1 MEIVSVLFLVLVGIV
16 SYNSYY
22 VHKKHQ
28 YWKRRGVPS
37 MSTWEILVQSVKLW
51 LGRTHVWMIFMEMH
65 DAFRG
70 HKFGGSFQ
78 MVRPSLVLRDP
89 ELIRSVLVNN
99 FSNFHDRHNMELSEN
114 DPVHWDLVHQ
124 RGPRWN
130 QVRQKAAQAFSSV
143 KLRLLYQ
150 TLLDCARELDAHIMR
165 LCLEQ
170 GQEGAEFCLNELMSN
185 YSMEV
190 IGASA
195 LGIKCNAIQNPE
207 CQLRRVLELSMKF
220 SFRRFSIWTLE
231 SICPGLSGKLGFRM
245 HESAIIQ
252 FFRSIIE
259 DVEAMKR
266 KDTEPNRKDFL
277 QILMNLRDSEQQ
289 SGAKTDEDSA
299 ATGSILTETVMLGV
313 ISSFLSVGYE
323 AVASTL
329 VFCLYELAF
338 HPEIQHK
345 LLQEVHRVHAKAG
358 GGISFEDTKKLQF
371 MEQVISETLRKYP
384 VSAIIGRCCTE
395 PFQIPDTTVVVEKD
409 VTCFI
414 SILALHYDPKYF
426 PDPETFDPDRFA
438 RENLDKIVPGS
449 YLPFGD
455 GPRSCIANRLV
466 VMIVK
471 TMLMTLIPNYTFHP
485 SARTPRRMEFD
496 VTRFMLAPKANLQLR
511 LQRRK

>member
-1 MEIVSVLFLVLVGIV
+1 
-16 SYNSYY
+16 
-22 VHKKHQ
+22 
-28 YWKRRGVPS
+28 
-37 MSTWEILVQSVKLW
+37 
-51 LGRTHVWMIFMEMH
+51 
-65 DAFRG
+65 
-70 HKFGGSFQ
+70 
-78 MVRPSLVLRDP
+78 
-89 ELIRSVLVNN
+89 
-99 FSNFHDRHNMELSEN
+99 MELSEN
-114 DPVHWDLVHQ
+114 DPVHWDLVHL

-130 QVRQKAAQAFSSV
+130 QVRQK
-143 KLRLLYQ
+143 
-150 TLLDCARELDAHIMR
+150 
-165 LCLEQ
+165 
-170 GQEGAEFCLNELMSN
+170 
-185 YSMEV
+185 V

-252 FFRSIIE
+252 FFRSIIK

-299 ATGSILTETVMLGV
+299 ATGSILTETVMLGA

-338 HPEIQHK
+338 HPELQHK
-345 LLQEVHRVHAKAG
+345 LLQEVRRVHAEAG
-358 GGISFEDTKKLQF
+358 GGISFEDTRKLQF

-409 VTCFI
+409 VMCFI
-414 SILALHYDPKYF
+414 SILALHYDPKHF

-438 RENLDKIVPGS
+438 QENLDKIVPGS